1 MRVLTTLSGLAE
13 AAQGVTG
20 PALLMVGESMAMADT
35 STDLPGE
42 GRGSGEAQQP
52 LRMNLGPGPRREN
65 RVKE

>member
-1 MRVLTTLSGLAE
+1 
-13 AAQGVTG
+13 VTG

-42 GRGSGEAQQP
+42 GRGPSEAQQP
-52 LRMNLGPGPRREN
+52 LRMNLGPGLRREN